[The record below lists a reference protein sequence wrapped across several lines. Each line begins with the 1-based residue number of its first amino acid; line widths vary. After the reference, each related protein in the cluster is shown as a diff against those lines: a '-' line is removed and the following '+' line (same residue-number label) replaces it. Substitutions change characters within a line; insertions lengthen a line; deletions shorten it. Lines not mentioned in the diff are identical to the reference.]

1 MNNLGTWI
9 AEQLI
14 TEQKIKTVIAIFP
27 GRFQP
32 MGPHHVQT
40 YNWLAKKF
48 GKANTFVVTSD
59 KVKLP
64 KSPLNFKEKQSIL
77 NKHGIKNV
85 VQVRNPYQSVELLKD
100 FDPET
105 TAAVFMV
112 GEKDAKRLGGKFFR
126 PWKGVADVG
135 YKDGAYTLI
144 APHVS
149 LKVPGIGEMSGT
161 TLRQSLANADATMF
175 KDIMKFYNK
184 PIHQMVLDKF
194 KNLQEETIGNFLLKY
209 PINEVSLTSAGSNTD
224 VDDGPRYFYGSQT
237 AYEQSSKKMAE
248 SLGYSVLNYIM
259 DGGMS
264 ELGNTNFPD
273 GPPLGVSYFPV
284 GQAGTS
290 MSGTDYT
297 GNIKGKPAYKKWQNY
312 IKNIATNVGYNFLDF
327 LGAEDAI
334 DSTKNDPMKPE
345 ALVQEQLLT
354 KEWWSS
360 IMEDISVP
368 VNIGDTVLMGKFK
381 NKKVVV
387 KSITKNEKGDL
398 LINGRPAFKFRL
410 MPVQENILTEAS
422 ANTHLTHLEELLITQ
437 GAQGYKL
444 AKSFLLELIRNLKG
458 NSNAKVNTSVKWDGA
473 PAIFTGINPDNGK
486 FFVGTKS
493 VFNKEPKINYTKED
507 IEQNHGQAP
516 GLAKKL
522 LEALE
527 YFPTLG
533 IKNIL
538 QGDFM
543 FDKQSLKTQ
552 SIDGKKHYVFK
563 PNTITYA
570 VDADSELG
578 KRIARSKIGIVFHTT
593 YKDLQSG
600 ASFGAD
606 VSGLRENPNVWYDDA
621 FFKDT
626 TGTVLLTNDEAKQ
639 VLNKIKQAD
648 SIKVNYDEL
657 PSALLNVYV
666 NSEIKTNRFL
676 ENPEKSYESFVEW
689 AQGKIN
695 KKIEKLKSVKGK
707 ERATL
712 AGQQQRANIE
722 FRKQDIINLFKVS
735 KLFADAK
742 MIFVN
747 KYNSAIYTTKHF
759 VDDGKGGLKVTAPE
773 GYVAVDRIGN
783 GVKLV
788 DRLEFSRAN
797 FAMDKGFTK

>member
-64 KSPLNFKEKQSIL
+64 KSPLNFKEKQSII

-100 FDPET
+100 FNPET

-493 VFNKEPKINYTKED
+493 VFNIEPKINYTKED
-507 IEQNHGQAP
+507 IERNHGQAP

-648 SIKVNYDEL
+648 SIKVNYNEL

>member
-64 KSPLNFKEKQSIL
+64 KSPLNFKEKQSII

-209 PINEVSLTSAGSNTD
+209 PINEVSLNSIGSNTD

-284 GQAGTS
+284 GQAGSS

-345 ALVQEQLLT
+345 ALVQEQVLT

-422 ANTHLTHLEELLITQ
+422 ANTHLTHLEELLITR

-578 KRIARSKIGIVFHTT
+578 KRIARSRIGIVFHTT

-676 ENPEKSYESFVEW
+676 ENPEKSYEAFVEW
-689 AQGKIN
+689 TQGKID
-695 KKIEKLKSVKGK
+695 KRIEKLKSVKGK
-707 ERATL
+707 EKATL
-712 AGQQQRANIE
+712 AGQQQRVNIE
-722 FRKQDIINLFKVS
+722 SRKQDIINLFKVS

>member
-64 KSPLNFKEKQSIL
+64 KSPLNFKEKQSII

-410 MPVQENILTEAS
+410 IPVQENILTEAS

-578 KRIARSKIGIVFHTT
+578 KRIARSRIGIVFHTT

-626 TGTVLLTNDEAKQ
+626 TG
-639 VLNKIKQAD
+639 D
-648 SIKVNYDEL
+648 S
-657 PSALLNVYV
+657 
-666 NSEIKTNRFL
+666 
-676 ENPEKSYESFVEW
+676 
-689 AQGKIN
+689 G
-695 KKIEKLKSVKGK
+695 
-707 ERATL
+707 
-712 AGQQQRANIE
+712 
-722 FRKQDIINLFKVS
+722 
-735 KLFADAK
+735 
-742 MIFVN
+742 
-747 KYNSAIYTTKHF
+747 
-759 VDDGKGGLKVTAPE
+759 
-773 GYVAVDRIGN
+773 
-783 GVKLV
+783 
-788 DRLEFSRAN
+788 
-797 FAMDKGFTK
+797 

>member
-1 MNNLGTWI
+1 MNNLGNWI

-14 TEQKIKTVIAIFP
+14 TEQKIKTVIAIYP

-48 GKANTFVVTSD
+48 GKLNTFVVTSD

-64 KSPLNFKEKQSIL
+64 KSPLNFKEKQSII

-126 PWKGVADVG
+126 PWEGVANVG
-135 YKDGAYTLI
+135 YRDGAYTLV

-161 TLRQSLANADATMF
+161 TLRQSLANANADMF

-209 PINEVSLTSAGSNTD
+209 PINEVSLNSVGSNTD

-387 KSITKNEKGDL
+387 KSITKNERGDL

-422 ANTHLTHLEELLITQ
+422 ANTHLTHLEELLITR

-578 KRIARSKIGIVFHTT
+578 KRIARSRIGIVFHTT

-676 ENPEKSYESFVEW
+676 ENPEKSYEAFVEW
-689 AQGKIN
+689 AQGKID
-695 KKIEKLKSVKGK
+695 KRIEKLKSVKGK
-707 ERATL
+707 EKATL

-722 FRKQDIINLFKVS
+722 SRKQDIINLFKVS

>member
-64 KSPLNFKEKQSIL
+64 KSPLNFKEKQSII

-100 FDPET
+100 FNPET

-493 VFNKEPKINYTKED
+493 VFNIEPKINYTKED
-507 IEQNHGQAP
+507 IERNHGQAP

>member
-64 KSPLNFKEKQSIL
+64 KSPLNFKEKQSII

-410 MPVQENILTEAS
+410 IPVQENILTEAS

-458 NSNAKVNTSVKWDGA
+458 NSNTKVNTSVKWDGA

>member
-14 TEQKIKTVIAIFP
+14 TEQKIKTVIAIYP

-64 KSPLNFKEKQSIL
+64 KSPLNFKEKQSII

-209 PINEVSLTSAGSNTD
+209 PINEVSLNSVGSNTD

-264 ELGNTNFPD
+264 EIENTNFPD

-284 GQAGTS
+284 GDAGSS
-290 MSGTDYT
+290 MAGTDYT

-345 ALVQEQLLT
+345 ALVQEQVLT

-422 ANTHLTHLEELLITQ
+422 ANTHLTHLEELLITR

-578 KRIARSKIGIVFHTT
+578 KRIARSRIGIVFHTT

-676 ENPEKSYESFVEW
+676 ENPEKSYEAFVEW
-689 AQGKIN
+689 TQGKID
-695 KKIEKLKSVKGK
+695 KRIEKLKSVKGK
-707 ERATL
+707 EKATL
-712 AGQQQRANIE
+712 AGQQQRVNIE
-722 FRKQDIINLFKVS
+722 SRKQDIINLFKVS

>member
-64 KSPLNFKEKQSIL
+64 KSPLNFKEKQSII

-410 MPVQENILTEAS
+410 IPVQENILTEAS

-578 KRIARSKIGIVFHTT
+578 KRIARSRIGIVFHTT

>member
-64 KSPLNFKEKQSIL
+64 KSPLNFKEKQSII

-410 MPVQENILTEAS
+410 IPVQENILTEAS

-578 KRIARSKIGIVFHTT
+578 KRIARSRIGIVFHTT

-657 PSALLNVYV
+657 PSVLLNRYL
-666 NSEIKTNRFL
+666 NSEIQTNRFI

>member
-64 KSPLNFKEKQSIL
+64 KSPLNFKEKQSII

-381 NKKVVV
+381 NK
-387 KSITKNEKGDL
+387 NEKGDL

-410 MPVQENILTEAS
+410 IPVQENILTEAS

-578 KRIARSKIGIVFHTT
+578 KRIARSRIGIVFHTT

>member
-1 MNNLGTWI
+1 
-9 AEQLI
+9 
-14 TEQKIKTVIAIFP
+14 
-27 GRFQP
+27 
-32 MGPHHVQT
+32 
-40 YNWLAKKF
+40 
-48 GKANTFVVTSD
+48 
-59 KVKLP
+59 
-64 KSPLNFKEKQSIL
+64 
-77 NKHGIKNV
+77 
-85 VQVRNPYQSVELLKD
+85 
-100 FDPET
+100 
-105 TAAVFMV
+105 
-112 GEKDAKRLGGKFFR
+112 
-126 PWKGVADVG
+126 
-135 YKDGAYTLI
+135 
-144 APHVS
+144 
-149 LKVPGIGEMSGT
+149 
-161 TLRQSLANADATMF
+161 
-175 KDIMKFYNK
+175 
-184 PIHQMVLDKF
+184 
-194 KNLQEETIGNFLLKY
+194 
-209 PINEVSLTSAGSNTD
+209 
-224 VDDGPRYFYGSQT
+224 
-237 AYEQSSKKMAE
+237 
-248 SLGYSVLNYIM
+248 
-259 DGGMS
+259 
-264 ELGNTNFPD
+264 
-273 GPPLGVSYFPV
+273 
-284 GQAGTS
+284 
-290 MSGTDYT
+290 
-297 GNIKGKPAYKKWQNY
+297 
-312 IKNIATNVGYNFLDF
+312 
-327 LGAEDAI
+327 
-334 DSTKNDPMKPE
+334 MKPE

-493 VFNKEPKINYTKED
+493 VFNIEPKINYTKED
-507 IEQNHGQAP
+507 IERNHGQAP

-578 KRIARSKIGIVFHTT
+578 KRIARSRIGIVFHTT

-648 SIKVNYDEL
+648 SIKVNYNEL